1 MTGFTLEQVN
11 FVDSKAKLNGGVF
24 YIKDMSG
31 ELRIFE
37 NGANNFNL
45 F

>member
-1 MTGFTLEQVN
+1 MTGLTLEQVN
-11 FVDSKAKLNGGVF
+11 FVDSKSKLNGGVF

-37 NGANNFNL
+37 NGANNVNQF
-45 F
+45 